1 MKVTGVKV
9 TPYAFPPAGKP
20 AGRHATSGSIVELM
34 TDSGLTG
41 IAIGAD
47 GAHTQIERLVGEM
60 LVGADPRATSGLW
73 RQMTDAQATLN
84 EGFAST
90 TIAVL
95 DVALWDLKSKAND
108 EPLWKT
114 LGGSRPRANAHGGGI
129 APTMSDHERVD
140 WYRALSR
147 DYGLRGATLVIGG
160 DEDRDLARLEAMR
173 TTLRQETTAATL
185 IVDAEQRWAP
195 DEAIRRLRTMER
207 MFDVAWVEGATRSGD
222 IPGLKQ
228 ISDAIR
234 GAVCVGRDLGT
245 RAEFL
250 PHFQDRSADVIELDI
265 GVVGITGALELA
277 DAAYGFELPVT
288 LAEAPGN
295 IQAHLASVMPYFMSM
310 EVVDPTPQWP
320 VFASDVRIEAGWA
333 TAGDAHGHGLTVN
346 RDGVGHPGHP
356 LVVPVKESLSQVT
369 SHLRM
374 APTMSCWVGTGC
386 ATRTAVMMTT
396 TRAIPSSSLAD
407 RVMRV
412 VPPASPSRGRTK
424 RQL

>member
-9 TPYAFPPAGKP
+9 TSYACPPGGRAAAGM
-20 AGRHATSGSIVELM
+20 HANRGCVVELL

-47 GAHTQIERLVGEM
+47 GAHAQIERLVGEL

-73 RQMTDAQATLN
+73 QQMTDAQAARQN

-90 TIAVL
+90 TIAML
-95 DVALWDLKSKAND
+95 DGALWDLKAKAND

-129 APTMSDHERVD
+129 APTATDYELADRCRM
-140 WYRALSR
+140 LSR
-147 DYGLRGATLVIGG
+147 DYGLRGAKLVIGG

-173 TTLRQETTAATL
+173 TALRQGTAVPTL

-195 DEAIRRLRTMER
+195 EEAIRRLRAMER
-207 MFDVAWVEGATRSGD
+207 QFDVAWVEGATRSGD

-234 GAVCVGRDLGT
+234 GAVCIGRDLGT
-245 RAEFL
+245 RGEFL
-250 PHFQDRSADVIELDI
+250 PHFDQRSADVIQLDI
-265 GVVGITGALELA
+265 GAVGITGALELA

-295 IQAHLASVMPYFMSM
+295 IHAHLASVMPYFMSM
-310 EVVDPTPQWP
+310 EVGYPATRWP
-320 VFASDVRIEAGWA
+320 VFTSDVRIEAGWA
-333 TAGDAHGHGLTVN
+333 IAGDAPGNGLTVD
-346 RDGVGHPGHP
+346 REA
-356 LVVPVKESLSQVT
+356 LK
-369 SHLRM
+369 R
-374 APTMSCWVGTGC
+374 A
-386 ATRTAVMMTT
+386 ATRGG
-396 TRAIPSSSLAD
+396 S
-407 RVMRV
+407 
-412 VPPASPSRGRTK
+412 
-424 RQL
+424 

>member
-9 TPYAFPPAGKP
+9 TPYACPPAGKP
-20 AGRHATSGSIVELM
+20 AGQHATSGSIVELM

-129 APTMSDHERVD
+129 APTMSDHELVD

-147 DYGLRGATLVIGG
+147 DYGLRGATLMIGG
-160 DEDRDLARLEAMR
+160 DEDRDLARLEAIRR
-173 TTLRQETTAATL
+173 TLHQGTTAPTL

-310 EVVDPTPQWP
+310 EVVDPAARWP
-320 VFASDVRIEAGWA
+320 VFTSDVRIEAGWA
-333 TAGDAHGHGLTVN
+333 IAGDAPGNGLAVDREALSAAT
-346 RDGVGHPGHP
+346 RDG
-356 LVVPVKESLSQVT
+356 S
-369 SHLRM
+369 
-374 APTMSCWVGTGC
+374 
-386 ATRTAVMMTT
+386 
-396 TRAIPSSSLAD
+396 
-407 RVMRV
+407 
-412 VPPASPSRGRTK
+412 
-424 RQL
+424 